1 MTLFEAIILGIV
13 QGLTEF
19 LPVSSSGHLEL
30 GKALL
35 GDTSIPQESMMFTVV
50 VHFATALATLVVYRS
65 EVARIAGGLMQ
76 CKNNEEFKFS
86 MKILLSMI
94 PAAAIGVVFADELEL
109 LFDKQIVLVGV
120 MLWVTGILLMIA
132 DRAKNTSNDVTFG
145 HSIIIGIAQAIAI
158 LPGISRSGATISTSV
173 LLGVDR
179 SKAASFS
186 FLMVVPLILGKI
198 AKDLIDGG
206 LHINGDQ
213 IGLLIAGFIAAFV
226 TGLFACQWMIKL
238 VRNAQLKYFS
248 YYCFVVGSAAII
260 YQVSL

>member
-76 CKNNEEFKFS
+76 RKNNEEFKFS

-94 PAAAIGVVFADELEL
+94 PAAAIGVVFTDELEQ

-260 YQVSL
+260 YQVAL